1 MSEFYFAAGEMTIK
15 EKKVHANPDRG
26 VLRFYMNKETQ
37 LLSMKWENI
46 TKKTSNEEIIITAGD
61 WTLKKLSTSKGCPF
75 YIQNTAYPDDK
86 YFFYFQTKNKESI
99 EKTEKKLE
107 EILKTGTLADAGG
120 AEKNEDGVPMSIEEM
135 QNNQKNNNN
144 VQQANNIFKTLS
156 ETFKKIMEKK
166 HPSLSDILNREKLTQ
181 FFDTLDEETKN
192 RLIQLLPENQRT
204 VQGFYDNINSAQF
217 RQGLG
222 SLTYALESEN
232 LGAIISSFKLDM
244 KDAQKALDGVE
255 AFVKCIVAKYEKK
268 EDKKENEEKK
278 EEKKE

>member
-1 MSEFYFAAGEMTIK
+1 MSEYYFAAGEMTIK

-26 VLRFYMNKETQ
+26 VLRFYMDKVTQ

-46 TKKTSNEEIIITAGD
+46 TKNTSNEEIIITAGD
-61 WTLKKLSTSKGCPF
+61 WLFKKISTSKGCPF
-75 YIQNTAYPDDK
+75 YIQNTSYPDDK
-86 YFFYFQTKNKESI
+86 YFFYFQTKNKENI
-99 EKTEKKLE
+99 EKIEKNLE
-107 EILKTGTLADAGG
+107 EIFKTGQLPGWGVCTKE
-120 AEKNEDGVPMSIEEM
+120 EKNMAPMSINEM
-135 QNNQKNNNN
+135 QNNQNNNA
-144 VQQANNIFKTLS
+144 QQGISVFKTLS
-156 ETFKKIMEKK
+156 ETLKKMMEKN

-181 FFDTLDEETKN
+181 FFDSLDEETKN
-192 RLIQLLPENQRT
+192 RLIQLLPENQRS

-232 LGAIISSFKLDM
+232 LSAIITSFKLDM
-244 KDAQKALDGVE
+244 KDAKNSLNGVE
-255 AFVKCIVAKYEKK
+255 AFVKCIIAKYEKK

>member
-99 EKTEKKLE
+99 EKTEK
-107 EILKTGTLADAGG
+107 
-120 AEKNEDGVPMSIEEM
+120 N
-135 QNNQKNNNN
+135 
-144 VQQANNIFKTLS
+144 
-156 ETFKKIMEKK
+156 
-166 HPSLSDILNREKLTQ
+166 
-181 FFDTLDEETKN
+181 
-192 RLIQLLPENQRT
+192 
-204 VQGFYDNINSAQF
+204 
-217 RQGLG
+217 
-222 SLTYALESEN
+222 
-232 LGAIISSFKLDM
+232 
-244 KDAQKALDGVE
+244 
-255 AFVKCIVAKYEKK
+255 
-268 EDKKENEEKK
+268 
-278 EEKKE
+278 

>member
-1 MSEFYFAAGEMTIK
+1 MSEYYFAAGEMTIK

-26 VLRFYMNKETQ
+26 VLRFYMDKVTQ

-46 TKKTSNEEIIITAGD
+46 TKNTSNEEIIITAGD
-61 WTLKKLSTSKGCPF
+61 WLFKKISTSKGCPF
-75 YIQNTAYPDDK
+75 YIQNTSYPDDK

-99 EKTEKKLE
+99 EKIEKNLE
-107 EILKTGTLADAGG
+107 EIFKTGQLPGWGVCTKE
-120 AEKNEDGVPMSIEEM
+120 EKNMAPMSIEEM
-135 QNNQKNNNN
+135 QNNQNNNA
-144 VQQANNIFKTLS
+144 QQGISVFKTLS
-156 ETFKKIMEKK
+156 ETLKKMMEKN

-181 FFDTLDEETKN
+181 FFDSLDEETKN
-192 RLIQLLPENQRT
+192 RLIQLLPENQRS

-232 LGAIISSFKLDM
+232 LSAIITSFKLDM
-244 KDAQKALDGVE
+244 KDAKNSLNGVE
-255 AFVKCIVAKYEKK
+255 AFVKCIIAKYEKK

>member
-1 MSEFYFAAGEMTIK
+1 MTIK

-26 VLRFYMNKETQ
+26 VLRFYMDKVTQ

-46 TKKTSNEEIIITAGD
+46 TKNTSNEEIIITAGD
-61 WTLKKLSTSKGCPF
+61 WLFKKISTSKGCPF
-75 YIQNTAYPDDK
+75 YIQNTSYPDDK

-99 EKTEKKLE
+99 EKIEKNLE
-107 EILKTGTLADAGG
+107 EIFKTGQLPGWGVCTKE
-120 AEKNEDGVPMSIEEM
+120 EKNMAPMSIDEM
-135 QNNQKNNNN
+135 QNNQNNNA
-144 VQQANNIFKTLS
+144 QQGISVFKTLS
-156 ETFKKIMEKK
+156 ETLKKMMEKN

-181 FFDTLDEETKN
+181 FFDSLDEETKN
-192 RLIQLLPENQRT
+192 RLIQLLPENQRS

-232 LGAIISSFKLDM
+232 LSAIINSFKLDM
-244 KDAQKALDGVE
+244 KDAKNSLNGVE
-255 AFVKCIVAKYEKK
+255 AFVKCIIAKYEKK

>member
-1 MSEFYFAAGEMTIK
+1 MSEYYFAAGEMTIK

-26 VLRFYMNKETQ
+26 VLRFYMDKVTQ

-46 TKKTSNEEIIITAGD
+46 TKNTSNEEIIITAGD
-61 WTLKKLSTSKGCPF
+61 WLFKKISTSKGCPF
-75 YIQNTAYPDDK
+75 YIQNTSYPDDK

-99 EKTEKKLE
+99 EKIEKNLE
-107 EILKTGTLADAGG
+107 EIFKTGQLPGWGTKTKE
-120 AEKNEDGVPMSIEEM
+120 EKNMAPMSIEEM
-135 QNNQKNNNN
+135 QNNQNNNA
-144 VQQANNIFKTLS
+144 QQGISVFKTLS
-156 ETFKKIMEKK
+156 ETLKKMMEKN

-181 FFDTLDEETKN
+181 FFDSLDEETKN
-192 RLIQLLPENQRT
+192 RLIQLLPENQRS

-232 LGAIISSFKLDM
+232 LSAIITSFKLDM
-244 KDAQKALDGVE
+244 KDAKNSLNGVE
-255 AFVKCIVAKYEKK
+255 AFVKCIIAKYEKK

>member
-1 MSEFYFAAGEMTIK
+1 MSEYYFAAGEMTIK

-26 VLRFYMNKETQ
+26 ELRFYMDKVTQ

-46 TKKTSNEEIIITAGD
+46 TKNTSNEEIIITAGD
-61 WTLKKLSTSKGCPF
+61 WLFKKISTSKGCPF
-75 YIQNTAYPDDK
+75 YIQNTSYPDDK
-86 YFFYFQTKNKESI
+86 YFFYFQTKNKENI
-99 EKTEKKLE
+99 EKIEKNLE
-107 EILKTGTLADAGG
+107 EIFKTGQLPGWGVCTKE
-120 AEKNEDGVPMSIEEM
+120 EKNMAPMSIDEM
-135 QNNQKNNNN
+135 QNNQNNNA
-144 VQQANNIFKTLS
+144 QQGISVFKTLS
-156 ETFKKIMEKK
+156 ETLKKMMEKN

-181 FFDTLDEETKN
+181 FFDSLDEETKN
-192 RLIQLLPENQRT
+192 RLIQLLPENQRS

-232 LGAIISSFKLDM
+232 LSAIITSFKLDM
-244 KDAQKALDGVE
+244 KDAKNSLNGVE
-255 AFVKCIVAKYEKK
+255 AFVKCIIAKYEKK

>member
-1 MSEFYFAAGEMTIK
+1 MSEYYFAAGEMTIK

-26 VLRFYMNKETQ
+26 VLRFYMDKVTQ

-46 TKKTSNEEIIITAGD
+46 TKNTSNEEIIITAGD
-61 WTLKKLSTSKGCPF
+61 WILKKISTSKGCPF
-75 YIQNTAYPDDK
+75 YIQNTSYPDDK
-86 YFFYFQTKNKESI
+86 YFFYFQTKNKENI
-99 EKTEKKLE
+99 EKIEKNLE
-107 EILKTGTLADAGG
+107 EIFKTGQLPGWGVCTKE
-120 AEKNEDGVPMSIEEM
+120 EKNMAPMSINEM
-135 QNNQKNNNN
+135 QNNQNNNA
-144 VQQANNIFKTLS
+144 QQGISVFKTLS
-156 ETFKKIMEKK
+156 ETLKKMMEKN

-181 FFDTLDEETKN
+181 FFDSLDEETKN
-192 RLIQLLPENQRT
+192 RLIQLLPENQRS

-232 LGAIISSFKLDM
+232 LSAIITSFKLDM
-244 KDAQKALDGVE
+244 KDAKNSLNGVE
-255 AFVKCIVAKYEKK
+255 AFVKCIIAKYEKK